1 MNFAPAL
8 VALLRDP
15 DLRAEIVAIFR
26 DAAPP
31 AASAPAVHMTRG
43 EYARSRRISGATVAR
58 LVSAGMPVIAVGT
71 TDRIDPVAADEWR
84 RSREPATTT
93 PARRVTAADDV
104 DVSSLATRAGLRAVR
119 GGR

>member
-31 AASAPAVHMTRG
+31 AASAQTSSRKRQRPARNQ
-43 EYARSRRISGATVAR
+43 R
-58 LVSAGMPVIAVGT
+58 LAQ
-71 TDRIDPVAADEWR
+71 RKR
-84 RSREPATTT
+84 RSKPRK
-93 PARRVTAADDV
+93 
-104 DVSSLATRAGLRAVR
+104 
-119 GGR
+119 